1 MKILLAVSGGI
12 DSMFM
17 AERFLAT
24 DGAGAIAVAHCNF
37 GLRGA
42 ESDGDEAFVRDWCSR
57 KGVEFIV
64 KRFDTSKYAVEKG
77 ISIEMAAR
85 EQRYAW
91 FAELC
96 RERGFSCVAVAHN
109 ADDNAET
116 LFLNLLRGTGGRG
129 LRGMQARGTV
139 PGAPDV
145 VLIRP
150 LLGMT
155 RKEIAEWM
163 TAAGAGWREDS
174 TNAGSVFKRNKIRNK
189 VFPLLKEMNPS
200 FIKTLTRSMGYFSQ
214 ENDIA
219 DDYYQEHRDQV
230 FSDGRID
237 VPALLGLKHWEYV
250 LYRIAEPF
258 GFNMQVIDAIGRSLK
273 EPGQLSGKIFTGDG
287 YKMVSSSDALIIS
300 DIKQGEKLT
309 GLSVDKCGDYGFNG
323 STVSIRLYPRTPDM
337 ALEQPVG
344 TLIFDADKVPFPFTL
359 RTWQKGDWLNPLGL
373 RGKKKLSDMFT
384 DLKFSLLDKDD
395 AIVLQ
400 TAAMQEGHIGALIG
414 QRIDDS
420 LKVTPETDTVLMIR
434 LTK

>member
-37 GLRGA
+37 GLRGS
-42 ESDGDEAFVRDWCSR
+42 ESDGDEAFVRDWCAR
-57 KGVEFIV
+57 KGVEFIS

-109 ADDNAET
+109 SDDNAET

-145 VLIRP
+145 TLIRP
-150 LLGMT
+150 LLSMT
-155 RKEIAEWM
+155 RKEIQDWM

-174 TNAGSVFKRNKIRNK
+174 TNAGSLFKRNKIRNK

-200 FIKTLTRSMGYFSQ
+200 FVKTVTRSMGYFSQ
-214 ENDIA
+214 EDDIA
-219 DDYYQEHRDQV
+219 EDYYQEHKEQV

-237 VPALLGLKHWEYV
+237 VKALMGLKHWEYV
-250 LYRIAEPF
+250 LYRIAEPY
-258 GFNMQVIDAIGRSLK
+258 GFNMQAIDAMARSLK
-273 EPGQLSGKIFTGDG
+273 EPGQFAGKIFTGEG
-287 YKMVSSSDALIIS
+287 YQMVSSSDSLIIS
-300 DIKQGEKLT
+300 EIKQGEKQE
-309 GLSVDKCGDYGFNG
+309 GLVIEQEGDYGFNG
-323 STVSIRLYPRTPDM
+323 STINIRLYPRTPDM

-344 TLIFDADKVPFPFTL
+344 TLIFDAEKVPFPFTL

-373 RGKKKLSDMFT
+373 RGRKKLSDMFT
-384 DLKFSLLDKDD
+384 DLKFSLLDKED

-400 TAAMQEGHIGALIG
+400 TESMPEGHIGALIG
-414 QRIDDS
+414 RRIDDS
-420 LKVTPETDTVLMIR
+420 LKVTPDTQIVLMIR

>member
-155 RKEIAEWM
+155 R
-163 TAAGAGWREDS
+163 
-174 TNAGSVFKRNKIRNK
+174 
-189 VFPLLKEMNPS
+189 
-200 FIKTLTRSMGYFSQ
+200 
-214 ENDIA
+214 
-219 DDYYQEHRDQV
+219 
-230 FSDGRID
+230 
-237 VPALLGLKHWEYV
+237 
-250 LYRIAEPF
+250 
-258 GFNMQVIDAIGRSLK
+258 
-273 EPGQLSGKIFTGDG
+273 
-287 YKMVSSSDALIIS
+287 
-300 DIKQGEKLT
+300 
-309 GLSVDKCGDYGFNG
+309 
-323 STVSIRLYPRTPDM
+323 
-337 ALEQPVG
+337 
-344 TLIFDADKVPFPFTL
+344 
-359 RTWQKGDWLNPLGL
+359 
-373 RGKKKLSDMFT
+373 
-384 DLKFSLLDKDD
+384 
-395 AIVLQ
+395 
-400 TAAMQEGHIGALIG
+400 
-414 QRIDDS
+414 
-420 LKVTPETDTVLMIR
+420 
-434 LTK
+434 